1 MNYHKIITDDQLNG
15 DGLRVVL
22 FVSGCNHHCKGCQNP
37 QTWNP
42 NSGQEFTDKD
52 KEKILEM
59 LSEDYISGIT
69 LSGGDPLYPVNID
82 CIYDLIKSIR
92 NKYDITK
99 DIWLYTGYKFEDI
112 LLFFKELLKN
122 IDVLVDG
129 EFIEELADKKY
140 KWAGSTNQ
148 RVIDVQQSLNENT
161 VVLYK

>member
-22 FVSGCNHHCKGCQNP
+22 FVSGCDHYCKGCQNP
-37 QTWNP
+37 QTWDQ
-42 NSGQEFTDKD
+42 NSGQEFTNKE
-52 KEKILEM
+52 KEKILQM

-69 LSGGDPLYPVNID
+69 LSGGDPLYSANID

-92 NKYDITK
+92 NKYGITK

-112 LLFFKELLKN
+112 LSFSKELIKN

-148 RVIDVQQSLNENT
+148 RVIDVQQSLNKNK
-161 VVLYK
+161 VILYK